1 MKIDILTLFPKMFE
15 GFLSESIIKRAINNN
30 QVEINVIDFRKYSLL
45 KNNQVDDT
53 PYGGGAGM
61 VLMCEP
67 VVRAIEDI
75 KTQDSL
81 VILTCPQGKVYNEN
95 VAHELKRY
103 KHLIIVCGHYEGYD
117 ERIREFV
124 DLEIS
129 IGDYVLTGGEIP
141 AMAITDSVVRLL
153 DGVINKESFIED
165 TFTDNLLDYPTYTKP
180 ADFRGLKVPEVLLSG
195 NHAKINEYRRSEQ
208 IKRTKIRRPDL
219 MEKYYENKES

>member
-1 MKIDILTLFPKMFE
+1 MRIDILTLFPKMFD

-30 QVEINVIDFRKYSLL
+30 NVEINIIDFREFSLL

-67 VVRAIEDI
+67 VVRAIESI
-75 KTQDSL
+75 KKEDSL
-81 VILTCPQGKVYNEN
+81 VILTCPQGKTYTEQT
-95 VAHELKRY
+95 AHELKKY
-103 KHLIIVCGHYEGYD
+103 NHLIIVCGHYEGYD

-129 IGDYVLTGGEIP
+129 IGDYILTGGEIP

-153 DGVINKESFIED
+153 DGVINKNSYVEDSF
-165 TFTDNLLDYPTYTKP
+165 TNNLLDYPTYTKP
-180 ADFRGLKVPEVLLSG
+180 ADFRGLKVPDVLISG
-195 NHAKINEYRRSEQ
+195 DHAKIDAYRKEMQ
-208 IKRTKIRRPDL
+208 IKRTKERRPDL
-219 MEKYYENKES
+219 LEDNHE